1 MHWSLY
7 MQHFPSFINKYF
19 HNPNYSIIA
28 LYVRCIQMT
37 QGTEKSFG
45 RYFKTFPVKMVQ
57 IVCILTLH
65 QDIISPFVFPEAKC
79 PGTIGSLSL
88 PISRDTLIQRQ
99 WTGWVVWVPHCLRI
113 HTITHNPTTSWWWQ
127 QSWEFHL
134 LTPLYEVIWNLINI
148 LQTMDKHTEADV
160 HGTEEIKWWTLDRVV
175 DKHKYCNIIDFHRKK
190 YSRKMSFFCHI
201 FC

>member
-1 MHWSLY
+1 MFWLFGFYYIVHNALKSL
-7 MQHFPSFINKYF
+7 HFPSINKYF
-19 HNPNYSIIA
+19 TNPNYSIIA

-113 HTITHNPTTSWWWQ
+113 HTITHNPQ
-127 QSWEFHL
+127 QVGGGGSNLENFTFWHL
-134 LTPLYEVIWNLINI
+134 C
-148 LQTMDKHTEADV
+148 M
-160 HGTEEIKWWTLDRVV
+160 KWSG
-175 DKHKYCNIIDFHRKK
+175 I
-190 YSRKMSFFCHI
+190 
-201 FC
+201 

>member
-1 MHWSLY
+1 
-7 MQHFPSFINKYF
+7 
-19 HNPNYSIIA
+19 
-28 LYVRCIQMT
+28 
-37 QGTEKSFG
+37 
-45 RYFKTFPVKMVQ
+45 MVQ

-113 HTITHNPTTSWWWQ
+113 HTITHNPTTSWWWWQ

-160 HGTEEIKWWTLDRVV
+160 HGTEEIKWWTLDSGRQTQILQHQRLSSQKILKKDVIFRA
-175 DKHKYCNIIDFHRKK
+175 DRLSRNGSDFLWWTL
-190 YSRKMSFFCHI
+190 SI
-201 FC
+201 